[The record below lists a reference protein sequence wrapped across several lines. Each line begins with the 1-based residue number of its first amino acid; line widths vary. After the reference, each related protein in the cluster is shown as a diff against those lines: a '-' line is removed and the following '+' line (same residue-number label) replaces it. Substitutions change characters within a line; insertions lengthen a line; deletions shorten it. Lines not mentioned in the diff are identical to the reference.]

1 MKELK
6 GSKFHDSVMQNF
18 HRVRDEEDMDFEE
31 ALEYAIEKRRFL
43 IQRRVK
49 LSEDRMK
56 E

>member
-1 MKELK
+1 MKK
-6 GSKFHDSVMQNF
+6 DRTHDSVMQTL
-18 HRVRDEEDMDFEE
+18 HRVKDEEDMDFEE